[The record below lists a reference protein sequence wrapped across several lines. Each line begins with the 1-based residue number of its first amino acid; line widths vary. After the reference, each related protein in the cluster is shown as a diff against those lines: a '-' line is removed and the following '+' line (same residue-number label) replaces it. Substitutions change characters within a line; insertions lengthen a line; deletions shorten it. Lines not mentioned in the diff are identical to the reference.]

1 MNGIHLL
8 EEIRK
13 KGVRTPVIIITAYS
27 DIELAVKAVKLG
39 AEDFV
44 VQVKETFFSLL
55 RPYFSKIDDFIN
67 RKVSSNGA
75 YFESYFFKND
85 YLSQFEDMSDVH
97 LKFVQALVGSSQF
110 IHFCD
115 EFFSET
121 TVGGDGELT
130 NFQMFK
136 SIMSTRG
143 EFNEASGA
151 HNDPGHGSRD

>member
-1 MNGIHLL
+1 M
-8 EEIRK
+8 
-13 KGVRTPVIIITAYS
+13 
-27 DIELAVKAVKLG
+27 
-39 AEDFV
+39 